1 MALVPGLRPCRGWGC
16 QSWWRGPAARCPR
29 AVGQERPDLG
39 FLLLLALKLPRTRHS
54 APQGADRAS

>member
-1 MALVPGLRPCRGWGC
+1 MSLVPGLRPCRGC
-16 QSWWRGPAARCPR
+16 QSCWGPAARCPR